1 LPDGRIQLI
10 DGHLRRD
17 LDPDMVVTVEV
28 LDVGD
33 EEARKLL
40 LTLDSLSTL
49 AESDQRILEEL
60 EAVTK
65 ADSPVLRA
73 LWRTLAEAEK
83 TEKDDPTLSPADT
96 ETVEEQFLILIQ
108 CRDEQ
113 EQVTLLQRFESE
125 GLSCKALMS

>member
-1 LPDGRIQLI
+1 
-10 DGHLRRD
+10 
-17 LDPDMVVTVEV
+17 MVVTVEV